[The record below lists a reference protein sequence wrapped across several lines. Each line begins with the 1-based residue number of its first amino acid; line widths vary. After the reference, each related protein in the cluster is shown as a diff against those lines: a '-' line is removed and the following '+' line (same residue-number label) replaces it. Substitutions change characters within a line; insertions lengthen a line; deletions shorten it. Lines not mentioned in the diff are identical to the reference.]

1 LGDSIA
7 DRVEKPMPDADVAS
21 EVATGTQSL
30 ERAVTLLR
38 EVASHGNRG
47 ARLTDLVADSGLSKA
62 TVRRLLAALIRES
75 LLEQDE
81 GTRRYYLGADTF
93 VLGTIA
99 AARFGTHNLDAN
111 ALARLSALSH
121 AKYVGEA
128 IPLAALLC
136 DRHKSSEQRSPVAL
150 LHESAAGH
158 TSRLTYAELFDHSRR
173 FAAFLRSL
181 GVSKGDRVATL
192 LPKGPELLIAM
203 LASWR
208 VGAVFVPLF
217 TAFGR
222 PAVSYRLTH
231 SGSKVLVTNR
241 TFRSSVTTEVATAVS
256 VIVVEG
262 DGAFPGLNND
272 LSFWS
277 NLHSAT
283 PLDSVTTLRG
293 DEPFIL
299 LYTLTVSGTPKGI
312 LVPVKALAGIEE
324 HMRLGLDLR
333 DDDVYWNLGDP
344 AWGGG
349 LYYAVIGP
357 LLLGRST
364 VLCDGPFDAG
374 QIYRVM
380 VKHKV
385 TNLAASPYW
394 YRAMRAS
401 EKLQTTSGELRLRVA
416 SSLGELLPDKL
427 IHWAAERLGV
437 RLHDH
442 YGQAETGVFVSN
454 HQAVTLQ
461 FRRPPGSIGHQVPGF
476 KVVILDARGREC
488 PTGEGGEIAI
498 DTEKSPLHWFDRY
511 YNESEGT
518 TVRYRFG
525 RRHYLTGDL
534 GRMDTDGNVYYLRTK
549 EDAISSNGYMIV
561 SSQIEAA
568 LTSHPG
574 VAEAAAIGK
583 PDRLRGEIIKAFVVL
598 KSGFISSSDIAEE
611 IAQHVRGHLPPYS
624 LPPEI
629 EFVAKL
635 PRTFEGKLHRR
646 ALRDLITESA
656 PDAHD

>member
-1 LGDSIA
+1 MIWTIEEG
-7 DRVEKPMPDADVAS
+7 PMSRAEAVG
-21 EVATGTQSL
+21 ETATGTQSL

-81 GTRRYYLGADTF
+81 STRRYYLGADTF

-99 AARFGTHNLDAN
+99 AARFGTHNLGAN
-111 ALARLSALSH
+111 AVARLSALSH
-121 AKYVGEA
+121 AKYVGDT

-136 DRHKSSEQRSPVAL
+136 DRHKSSEQGSAVAL
-150 LHESAAGH
+150 IYESAAGH

-173 FAAFLRSL
+173 FAAVLRSL

-203 LASWR
+203 LATWR
-208 VGAVFVPLF
+208 LGAILVPLF
-217 TAFGR
+217 TAFGS

-241 TFRSSVTTEVATAVS
+241 TFRGSVTPEVAAVIR

-262 DGAFPGLNND
+262 DGTFPGLTND

-277 NLHSAT
+277 NLHLAS
-283 PLDSVTTLRG
+283 PLDTVTTLRG

-299 LYTLTVSGTPKGI
+299 LYTLSIGGAPKGI
-312 LVPVKALAGIEE
+312 LVPVAALAGIEE

-364 VLCDGPFDAG
+364 ILCDGPFDAG
-374 QIYRVM
+374 QIYRVL

-385 TNLAASPYW
+385 TNLAASPNW

-416 SSLGELLPDKL
+416 SSLGELLPDEL

-476 KVVILDARGREC
+476 KVVILDATGREC
-488 PTGEGGEIAI
+488 PTDESGEIAI

-511 YNESEGT
+511 YSESEGT
-518 TVRYRFG
+518 SVRYRFG
-525 RRHYLTGDL
+525 RRYYLTGDL
-534 GRMDTDGNVYYLRTK
+534 GRMDAEGNVYYVGTK
-549 EDAISSNGYMIV
+549 EDAISSSGYLIV
-561 SSQIEAA
+561 PSQIEAA
-568 LTSHPG
+568 LISHPA
-574 VAEAAAIGK
+574 VAEAAIVGK
-583 PDRLRGEIIKAFVVL
+583 PDRLRGEVIKAFVVL
-598 KSGFISSSDIAEE
+598 KSGLIASPAVAEE

-629 EFVAKL
+629 EFMAKL
-635 PRTFEGKLHRR
+635 PRTFGGKLYRR
-646 ALRDLITESA
+646 TLTGRRTGSA
-656 PDAHD
+656 ADAK

>member
-1 LGDSIA
+1 MLGA
-7 DRVEKPMPDADVAS
+7 DAT
-21 EVATGTQSL
+21 EVGTGTQSL

-81 GTRRYYLGADTF
+81 STRRYYLGADTF

-99 AARFGTHNLDAN
+99 AARFGTHNLSAN
-111 ALARLSALSH
+111 AVARLSALSH
-121 AKYVGEA
+121 AKYVGDA

-136 DRHKSSEQRSPVAL
+136 DRHKASERGSAVAL
-150 LHESAAGH
+150 VYESAAGH
-158 TSRLTYAELFDHSRR
+158 TSRLTYAELSDHSRR
-173 FAAFLRSL
+173 FAAVLRGL
-181 GVSKGDRVATL
+181 GVAKGDAVATL

-203 LASWR
+203 LATWR
-208 VGAVFVPLF
+208 LGGIHVPLF
-217 TAFGR
+217 TAFGS
-222 PAVSYRLTH
+222 PAVSFRLTH
-231 SGSKVLVTNR
+231 SRSKVLITNR
-241 TFRSSVTTEVATAVS
+241 TFRSSALPDVASGVR

-262 DGAFPGLNND
+262 YGALPGQTND

-277 NLHSAT
+277 NLHSAA
-283 PLDSVTTLRG
+283 PLDSVATIRG
-293 DEPFIL
+293 EDPFII
-299 LYTLTVSGTPKGI
+299 LYTLSIGGTPKGI
-312 LVPVKALAGIEE
+312 PVPVNALAGIEE

-357 LLLGRST
+357 LLLGRAT

-374 QIYRVM
+374 QIYRVL

-394 YRAMRAS
+394 YRAMRNF
-401 EKLQTTSGELRLRVA
+401 EKLQPASGELRLRVA
-416 SSLGELLPDKL
+416 SSLGELLPDEL
-427 IHWAAERLGV
+427 INWAAEGLGV

-461 FRRPPGSIGHQVPGF
+461 FRRPPGSIGHQAPGF
-476 KVVILDARGREC
+476 KVVILDTAGCEC
-488 PTGEGGEIAI
+488 PIGEEGEIAI

-511 YNESEGT
+511 YDETEGT
-518 TVRYRFG
+518 TIRYRFG
-525 RRHYLTGDL
+525 RRYYLTGDI
-534 GRMDTDGNVYYLRTK
+534 GRMDAEGNVYFLGAK
-549 EDAISSNGYMIV
+549 EDAISSSGYLV
-561 SSQIEAA
+561 VPSQLEAA
-568 LTSHPG
+568 LTSHPA
-574 VAEAAAIGK
+574 VAEATIVGK
-583 PDRLRGEIIKAFVVL
+583 PDRLRGEVVKAFVVL
-598 KSGFISSSDIAEE
+598 NSGRRPSADIAEE
-611 IAQHVRGHLPPYS
+611 IAQHARGQLPPHS
-624 LPPEI
+624 MPPDI
-629 EFVAKL
+629 EFVTKL
-635 PRTFEGKLHRR
+635 PSALRGKLRR
-646 ALRDLITESA
+646 RSESGVSGGK
-656 PDAHD
+656 